1 MFKANNNTVG
11 GIQMHQFVRASLLLL
26 VSSLAYGQDSTYD
39 PTTFIYEANQPLYNL
54 YENNSNNWNGVDWYN
69 ADSTFQWT
77 TSGDD
82 SGTQVNL
89 YFDWERWD
97 QTFSTAWQS
106 SNGCLSFTAICQQYI
121 SDDDGYRENTLYPLW
136 TDLIAAGADSK
147 MAYYGDSEKMIF
159 GWYNMW
165 EYYRDS
171 SNSFEVILW
180 ADNSYEF
187 RYGELDIVRHNVFIG
202 EEGNSQQ
209 TDGKTF
215 NTYLWFNKN
224 LHNYGLDQHLSNEG
238 ITLEGASLY
247 AGANTYSYTTPDPCD
262 TDPQYSPDCA
272 GYVEPY
278 NETEDL
284 TGLLTGTDLVF
295 GDEASDFYGIGTSGT
310 SIQIDFG
317 DDGSSDGSEVFVED
331 TYVATGDTETM
342 SYDPVESTTFT
353 DTFSEDITAPVEE
366 TFFAE
371 EPVYV
376 EETFANDP
384 VEEMMVQMDAVIEES
399 VFDDTELVMDI
410 IDEGT
415 VVEELVDAIEEPVL
429 LEEELADTTIE
440 RQETKGQQQIREALE
455 IVSSLG
461 VLGNNPAFSTP
472 GAVDPVS
479 IALSNVTAEQA
490 KIDNLIADQI
500 SNELSGIAEVNNIDN
515 AIELYSGTSVTIED
529 SNETVEENIVED
541 KPTMASTTE
550 TTLTDTDLSAEE
562 LFAVSSVLE
571 DNSGDA
577 SVSFEFDS
585 SFDDNAT
592 QSDIITDPTLVSS
605 FVVAEIESN
614 VQQSTDEEVVDNI
627 ISESNTFGEASFDSQ
642 FDQLLAT
649 GATTIGEVVS
659 GEQPDYTK
667 YDVKPIPQDEQQTLA
682 KAEKQLETL
691 SDNDANGNLDR
702 IVEEM
707 QEAGGFNNNQTL
719 AVLLMS
725 RVNGWNLYNTRLT
738 DRGGWYTPE
747 DVYRGNRPSDNMQ
760 NLRLLLTDDRHKAL
774 VDLQY
779 E

>member
-1 MFKANNNTVG
+1 
-11 GIQMHQFVRASLLLL
+11 MHQFVRASLLVL

-54 YENNSNNWNGVDWYN
+54 YDSSNNWSSVDWYN
-69 ADSTFQWT
+69 SDSTFQWT
-77 TSGDD
+77 TSSDD
-82 SGTQVNL
+82 GGTQVNL

-136 TDLIAAGADSK
+136 TDLIAAGSDSK

-180 ADNSYEF
+180 ADSSYEF
-187 RYGELDIVRHNVFIG
+187 RYGELDILNHNVWIG

-209 TDGKTF
+209 EGGKVLNEYLYFTGAGGF
-215 NTYLWFNKN
+215 NFNQYLANI
-224 LHNYGLDQHLSNEG
+224 G

-247 AGANTYSYTTPDPCD
+247 SEANTYTYTAPDPCD

-317 DDGSSDGSEVFVED
+317 DDGSSDGSEVFVDEV
-331 TYVATGDTETM
+331 YVATGDTETM
-342 SYDPVESTTFT
+342 SYDPVETTTFT

-371 EPVYV
+371 EPIYV

-415 VVEELVDAIEEPVL
+415 VTEELVDVIEEPVL

-472 GAVDPVS
+472 GSVDPVS
-479 IALSNVTAEQA
+479 IALSSVTAEQA
-490 KIDNLIADQI
+490 KIDNLIAEQI
-500 SNELSGIAEVNNIDN
+500 SNELSEITEGESIDN
-515 AIELYSGTSVTIED
+515 ATALYSGTSVTEG
-529 SNETVEENIVED
+529 SNTTEENIVED
-541 KPTMASTTE
+541 KPTIASTTE

-577 SVSFEFDS
+577 SASFEFDS
-585 SFDDNAT
+585 SFDNSAT

-605 FVVAEIESN
+605 FVVAEIENS

-691 SDNDANGNLDR
+691 SDDDANGNLDR

-725 RVNGWNLYNTRLT
+725 RVDGWNLYNTRLT

-747 DVYRGNRPSDNMQ
+747 DVYRGNRPQDNMQ
-760 NLRLLLTDDRHKAL
+760 NLRLLLTDDRHRAL

>member
-1 MFKANNNTVG
+1 MG
-11 GIQMHQFVRASLLLL
+11 
-26 VSSLAYGQDSTYD
+26 
-39 PTTFIYEANQPLYNL
+39 
-54 YENNSNNWNGVDWYN
+54 NGK
-69 ADSTFQWT
+69 F
-77 TSGDD
+77 GKILE
-82 SGTQVNL
+82 VNL
-89 YFDWERWD
+89 KNKSFDEKNVHKND
-97 QTFSTAWQS
+97 IKALLGGPGFAIDYLMKKKVFEYEP
-106 SNGCLSFTAICQQYI
+106 LSEY
-121 SDDDGYRENTLYPLW
+121 NPLV
-136 TDLIAAGADSK
+136 L
-147 MAYYGDSEKMIF
+147 M
-159 GWYNMW
+159 
-165 EYYRDS
+165 
-171 SNSFEVILW
+171 
-180 ADNSYEF
+180 
-187 RYGELDIVRHNVFIG
+187 
-202 EEGNSQQ
+202 
-209 TDGKTF
+209 
-215 NTYLWFNKN
+215 
-224 LHNYGLDQHLSNEG
+224 
-238 ITLEGASLY
+238 
-247 AGANTYSYTTPDPCD
+247 
-262 TDPQYSPDCA
+262 
-272 GYVEPY
+272 
-278 NETEDL
+278 

-317 DDGSSDGSEVFVED
+317 DDGSSDGSEVFVDEV
-331 TYVATGDTETM
+331 YVATGDTETM
-342 SYDPVESTTFT
+342 SYDPVETTTFT

-366 TFFAE
+366 TFFVE

-415 VVEELVDAIEEPVL
+415 VTEELVDVIEEPVL

-472 GAVDPVS
+472 GSVDPVS
-479 IALSNVTAEQA
+479 IALSSVTAEQA
-490 KIDNLIADQI
+490 KIDNLIAEQI
-500 SNELSGIAEVNNIDN
+500 SNELSEITEGESIDN
-515 AIELYSGTSVTIED
+515 ATALYSGTSVTEG
-529 SNETVEENIVED
+529 SNTTEENIVED
-541 KPTMASTTE
+541 KPTIASTTE

-577 SVSFEFDS
+577 SASFEFDS
-585 SFDDNAT
+585 SFDNSAT

-605 FVVAEIESN
+605 FVVAEIENS

-691 SDNDANGNLDR
+691 SDDDANGNLDR

-725 RVNGWNLYNTRLT
+725 RVDGWNLYNTRLT

-747 DVYRGNRPSDNMQ
+747 DVYRGNRPQDNMQ
-760 NLRLLLTDDRHKAL
+760 NLRLLLTDDRHRAL

>member
-1 MFKANNNTVG
+1 MR
-11 GIQMHQFVRASLLLL
+11 QFVRASLLLL

-54 YENNSNNWNGVDWYN
+54 YDSSNDWSSVDWYN
-69 ADSTFQWT
+69 SDSTFQWT

-82 SGTQVNL
+82 QGTQVNL

-106 SNGCLSFTAICQQYI
+106 SNGCLSFTAVCNQYI

-136 TDLIAAGADSK
+136 TDLIAAGSDSK

-180 ADNSYEF
+180 ADSSYEF
-187 RYGELDIVRHNVFIG
+187 RYGELDITNHNVWIG

-209 TDGKTF
+209 TDGKTLNEYLYF
-215 NTYLWFNKN
+215 NRSLV
-224 LHNYGLDQHLSNEG
+224 NYGFDQHLTNMG

-247 AGANTYSYTTPDPCD
+247 SEANTYTYTPPDPCD

-295 GDEASDFYGIGTSGT
+295 GDEPSDFYGL
-310 SIQIDFG
+310 G
-317 DDGSSDGSEVFVED
+317 DTTDNINLGYDTGVNDGSAFDGSNEEI
-331 TYVATGDTETM
+331 YVADETTDFT
-342 SYDPVESTTFT
+342 SYDSEPTTFADATFT
-353 DTFSEDITAPVEE
+353 DTAPVEE
-366 TFFAE
+366 TVFVE
-371 EPVYV
+371 EPLYIA
-376 EETFANDP
+376 EDLSSQTTQNSDFSNPEPEIF
-384 VEEMMVQMDAVIEES
+384 EES

-410 IDEGT
+410 IVEGNVT
-415 VVEELVDAIEEPVL
+415 EELVDVVEEPVL

-472 GAVDPVS
+472 GSVDPVS

-500 SNELSGIAEVNNIDN
+500 SNELSEISEVNNIDN
-515 AIELYSGTSVTIED
+515 AIELYSGTSVTED
-529 SNETVEENIVED
+529 VNETVDENIVED

-577 SVSFEFDS
+577 SASFEFDS
-585 SFDDNAT
+585 SFDDSAT

-605 FVVAEIESN
+605 FVVAEIENN

-691 SDNDANGNLDR
+691 SDDDANGNLDR

-747 DVYRGNRPSDNMQ
+747 DVYRGNRPQDNMQ
-760 NLRLLLTDDRHKAL
+760 NLRLLLTDDRHRAL